1 MDIGIPDAWL
11 WTGFV
16 TFVVAMLAL
25 DLGVFHRNA
34 HAVTRREALAW
45 TAVWAGLAVVFA
57 GVVWWLLGGAQAQE
71 YLTGWVIEKS
81 LSIDNL
87 FVILMIFTALRIPAE
102 DQHRVLFLGILTA
115 LVLRAAM
122 IVGGAA
128 LLERFHWLVYVFGG
142 LLLITGVRLWR
153 HRRDAPDPDGGT
165 ATRWLRRILPAT
177 PRLHGHRFLV
187 REAGRWVATPLL
199 LALCA
204 VELTDVAFAVDSI
217 PAIFA
222 VTSDP
227 FIVFTSN
234 AFAIL
239 GLRSLYFVLADL
251 ADRFRHLRTGLAA
264 VLVYVGAKM
273 VAAPWVKV
281 PAGLSLAVILAI
293 LAIAVGWSILERRG
307 AEGRGR
313 GAEGVPRAG
322 LREAQ
327 LRRVVRSR
335 SG

>member
-1 MDIGIPDAWL
+1 MDIGIPGAWL
-11 WTGFV
+11 WIGFLA
-16 TFVVAMLAL
+16 FIVAMLAL
-25 DLGVFHRNA
+25 DLGIFHRSA
-34 HAVTRREALAW
+34 HAVGRREALAW
-45 TAVWAGLAVVFA
+45 SAVWAALAVAFA
-57 GVVWWLLGGAQAQE
+57 GVVWWLFGPARAQE
-71 YLTGWVIEKS
+71 YLAGWLIEKS

-102 DQHRVLFLGILTA
+102 DQHRVLFIGIVSA

-122 IVGGAA
+122 ILGGAA
-128 LLERFHWLVYVFGG
+128 LLARFHWLIYVFGAF
-142 LLLITGVRLWR
+142 LLATGVRLWR
-153 HRRDAPDPDGGT
+153 HRHDAPDPEGGG
-165 ATRWLRRILPAT
+165 ATRWLRRVLPTT
-177 PRLHGHRFLV
+177 PRLHGHRFFV
-187 REAGRWVATPLL
+187 REGGSWLATPLF

-234 AFAIL
+234 VFAIL

-281 PAGLSLAVILAI
+281 PAPLSLAVILAI
-293 LAIAVGWSILERRG
+293 LAVAIGWSVLERRG
-307 AEGRGR
+307 TGGKEVVD
-313 GAEGVPRAG
+313 GAAG
-322 LREAQ
+322 
-327 LRRVVRSR
+327 
-335 SG
+335 G

>member
-1 MDIGIPDAWL
+1 MNLGIPDAWL
-11 WTGFV
+11 WIGFLA
-16 TFVVAMLAL
+16 FVVAMLAL

-34 HAVTRREALAW
+34 HAVTRREALTW
-45 TAVWAGLAVVFA
+45 SAVWAALAVAFA
-57 GVVWWLLGGAQAQE
+57 GVVWWLFGAVRAQE

-81 LSIDNL
+81 LSVDNL
-87 FVILMIFTALRIPAE
+87 FVILMIFTALRIPAG
-102 DQHRVLFLGILTA
+102 DQHRVLFIGIVSA

-128 LLERFHWLVYVFGG
+128 LLARFHWLLYVLGAF
-142 LLLITGVRLWR
+142 LLVTGVRLWR
-153 HRRDAPDPDGGT
+153 HRRDAPDAEGGA
-165 ATRWLRRILPAT
+165 ATRWLRRVLPST

-234 AFAIL
+234 VFAIL

-273 VAAPWVKV
+273 MAAPWVKI
-281 PAGLSLAVILAI
+281 PAALSLAVIVAI
-293 LAIAVGWSILERRG
+293 LAVAIGWSMLERRG
-307 AEGRGR
+307 VGGK
-313 GAEGVPRAG
+313 
-322 LREAQ
+322 EA
-327 LRRVVRSR
+327 V
-335 SG
+335 GG